1 MKISLQTG
9 ARIRGVVRPPLSFSS
24 VVSLLL
30 LILMSGGCAPLFV
43 SSGHQSGVEARL
55 MMSFYGSEADIPIVV
70 PNRTWENQKLQ
81 SLSYDFY
88 LGDRKVAQG
97 EVDYDKVIESRSELK
112 LSVMIDIDETWLV
125 ETMGFGRTGVAP
137 YRLAA
142 TALVGGAEVPV
153 SVEGKLRMPGMR
165 PR

>member
-1 MKISLQTG
+1 
-9 ARIRGVVRPPLSFSS
+9 
-24 VVSLLL
+24 
-30 LILMSGGCAPLFV
+30 
-43 SSGHQSGVEARL
+43 

-125 ETMGFGRTGVAP
+125 ETRGFGRTGVAP

-142 TALVGGAEVPV
+142 NALVGGAEVLV